1 MRKEDPVLTATREQ
15 LERDGQSTHGR
26 AVPADPTDE
35 VYRAT
40 LAEVQ
45 RKKEENE

>member
-1 MRKEDPVLTATREQ
+1 MMRKEDPVLAATREQ
-15 LERDGQSTHGR
+15 LERQGLPTHGK
-26 AVPADPTDE
+26 VIPADPSDE

-45 RKKEENE
+45 RKESK

>member
-15 LERDGQSTHGR
+15 LERQGLATHGR
-26 AVPADPTDE
+26 SVPANPTDE

-40 LAEVQ
+40 L
-45 RKKEENE
+45 NETQQQEAA

>member
-1 MRKEDPVLTATREQ
+1 MRKEDPVLSATREQ
-15 LERDGQSTHGR
+15 LERQGLATHGR

-40 LAEVQ
+40 LSEVQ
-45 RKKEENE
+45 REEAA